1 VSSVRGSA
9 SGTGSGEAGAPRS
22 GERGSVTVVAAAV
35 LAVVIVGT
43 MGVADVGKAF
53 VARTHARAA
62 ADAAALAAAQELA
75 VGTGRDPAAWA
86 AEYAERNGATLTACT
101 CAAGSTEAVVSVT
114 VPVGHL
120 LLLPGDRM
128 AIASAR
134 AVVDFPGTASPEQV
148 P

>member
-1 VSSVRGSA
+1 VRRR
-9 SGTGSGEAGAPRS
+9 RS
-22 GERGSVTVVAAAV
+22 RLSDQDGSVTVVAAAV
-35 LAVVIVGT
+35 IAVAVVAA
-43 MGVADVGKAF
+43 MGVADVGKAL

-75 VGTGRDPAAWA
+75 VATGRDPAVWA

-120 LLLPGDRM
+120 LLLPADRL
-128 AIASAR
+128 ASASAR
-134 AVVDFPGTASPEQV
+134 AVVDLPGIPSP
-148 P
+148 